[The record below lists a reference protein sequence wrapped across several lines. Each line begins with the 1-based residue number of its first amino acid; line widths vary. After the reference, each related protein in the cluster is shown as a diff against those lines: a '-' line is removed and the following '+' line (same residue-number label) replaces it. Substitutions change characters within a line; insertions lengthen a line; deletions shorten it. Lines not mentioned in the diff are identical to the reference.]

1 MMTQDVKRLLVDTNV
16 LVYSSD
22 DLSPLQNLAQ
32 QALQKARGLG
42 IDLVISQQI
51 LREYLVITTR
61 FSMSKTNA
69 SLFQKI
75 LGNVKMFQAE
85 LTVLAETPAI
95 LPRLLALLDE
105 IPTSGKQIHDANIA
119 ATMLVH
125 GITHILTGNVE
136 DFQRFSGKI
145 HIVPLMEWIK

>member
-42 IDLVISQQI
+42 IDLVVSQQI

-95 LPRLLALLDE
+95 LPRLLALLEE

-125 GITHILTGNVE
+125 GDHAYLN
-136 DFQRFSGKI
+136 RKY
-145 HIVPLMEWIK
+145 